1 MIDKRI
7 SKSDKLAALPH
18 DRSRVL
24 YFMIYPHLDV
34 KGRYSGDPRDI
45 KEDCC
50 PRLSYSLKAITESL
64 IELHAVGLL
73 VLYEVDSRLYIQYT
87 RFEDFQAGLHT
98 DREAASKIP
107 AYSGPTPADSGGL
120 RTTSALRLKIK
131 GLRFKVK
138 DLSIGHPKTPADPLS
153 ESEIEEKFKEFWTA
167 YPREGRLAKKESRIK
182 FGALVKRGE
191 LEEFIKGFHGY
202 LDYLKHQKLNENF
215 DQRPMYAKTF
225 VGDRWREFIGFEF
238 NPG

>member
-50 PRLSYSLKAITESL
+50 PRLSYSLKAIAGSL
-64 IELHAVGLL
+64 VELHAVGLL
-73 VLYEVDSRLYIQYT
+73 VLYEVDSRPYIQYT
-87 RFEDFQAGLHT
+87 RFEDFQAGLHIS
-98 DREAASKIP
+98 REAVSKIP
-107 AYSGPTPADSGGL
+107 AYSGPTPEGSGP
-120 RTTSALRLKIK
+120 TPEDSALRLKVK
-131 GLRFKVK
+131 GLRLKVK
-138 DLSIGHPKTPADPLS
+138 DLSIGPPKTPADPLS
-153 ESEIEEKFKEFWTA
+153 NSEIDAKFDEFWKG
-167 YPREGRLAKKESRIK
+167 YPRAGRHAKKESRVK
-182 FGALVKRGE
+182 FGALVKRNE

-202 LDYLKHQKLNENF
+202 LDYLKHQKINENF

-225 VGDRWREFIGFEF
+225 LGDRWREFIGFEF
-238 NPG
+238 KSG

>member
-45 KEDCC
+45 REDCC

-64 IELHAVGLL
+64 VELHAVGLL
-73 VLYEVDSRLYIQYT
+73 VLYEVDSRPYIQYT
-87 RFEDFQAGLHT
+87 RFEDFQAGLHIS
-98 DREAASKIP
+98 REAVSKIP
-107 AYSGPTPADSGGL
+107 ACSGPTPEDSGLGPEK
-120 RTTSALRLKIK
+120 SALRLKIK
-131 GLRFKVK
+131 DLRFKIK
-138 DLSIGHPKTPADPLS
+138 DLSIGPPKAPADPLS

-167 YPREGRLAKKESRIK
+167 YPREGRLAKKESRVK
-182 FGALVKRGE
+182 FGALVKRGD
-191 LEEFIKGFHGY
+191 LGQFIKGFHGY
-202 LDYLKHQKLNENF
+202 LDYLKHQKINKDF
-215 DQRPMYAKTF
+215 DQTPLYAKTF
-225 VGDRWREFIGFEF
+225 LGDRWREFIGFEF
-238 NPG
+238 KSG

>member
-50 PRLSYSLKAITESL
+50 PRLSYSLKAIAESL

-73 VLYEVDSRLYIQYT
+73 ILYEVDSRPYIQYT
-87 RFEDFQAGLHT
+87 RFEDFQAGLRSG
-98 DREAASKIP
+98 REAKSEIP
-107 AYSGPTPADSGGL
+107 ECSGPTPEGSGGL

-138 DLSIGHPKTPADPLS
+138 DLTIGQPKTKADPLANS
-153 ESEIEEKFKEFWTA
+153 ETDEKFKEFWTA
-167 YPREGRLAKKESRIK
+167 YPQEGRLAKKESRIK
-182 FGALVKRGE
+182 FGALIKRGE
-191 LEEFIKGFHGY
+191 LLEFIKGFHGY
-202 LDYLKHQKLNENF
+202 LNYLKHRKVNEGF

-225 VGDRWREFIGFEF
+225 LGDRWREFVGFEF
-238 NPG
+238 KSG

>member
-24 YFMIYPHLDV
+24 YFMILPHLDV
-34 KGRYSGDPRDI
+34 EGRFSGDALDI

-50 PRLSYSLKAITESL
+50 PRLGYSLAAIAESL
-64 IELHAVGLL
+64 RELHDVGLL
-73 VLYEVDSRLYIQYT
+73 ILYEADSRPYIQYT
-87 RFEDFQAGLHT
+87 RFEDFQAGLRSG
-98 DREAASKIP
+98 REAKSEIP
-107 AYSGPTPADSGGL
+107 AYSGVLQSNSGGL
-120 RTTSALRLKIK
+120 RTKSPLRLKIK
-131 GLRFKVK
+131 GLRLKVK
-138 DLSIGHPKTPADPLS
+138 DLSIGPPKTPADPLS
-153 ESEIEEKFKEFWTA
+153 NSEIDAKFDEFWTA
-167 YPREGRLAKKESRIK
+167 YPQAGRHAKKESRVK

-202 LDYLKHQKLNENF
+202 LDYLKHRKVNENF

-225 VGDRWREFIGFEF
+225 LGDRWREFIGFEF
-238 NPG
+238 KSG

>member
-50 PRLSYSLKAITESL
+50 PRLSYSLKAIAESL
-64 IELHAVGLL
+64 VELHAVGLL
-73 VLYEVDSRLYIQYT
+73 VLYEVDSRPYVQYT
-87 RFEDFQAGLHT
+87 RFEDFQAGLRSG
-98 DREAASKIP
+98 REAKSEIP
-107 AYSGPTPADSGGL
+107 AYSGVLRSNSGVL

-138 DLSIGHPKTPADPLS
+138 DLSIGQPKTPADPLF
-153 ESEIEEKFKEFWTA
+153 ESETDEKFNEFWTA
-167 YPREGRLAKKESRIK
+167 YPREGRLAKKESRTK
-182 FGALVKRGE
+182 FGALAKRGE
-191 LEEFIKGFHGY
+191 LAEFIKGFHGY
-202 LDYLKHQKLNENF
+202 LDYLKHQKINKDF
-215 DQRPMYAKTF
+215 DQTPLYAKTF
-225 VGDRWREFIGFEF
+225 LGDRWREFIGFEF
-238 NPG
+238 KSG